1 MNKERENEA
10 LLNDEEKSKEELSRM
25 GFTDSLEDNIAF
37 ADNFISELEK
47 GLKKQ
52 DDSVQSLLDDLEK
65 MSSEAKENIKKT
77 QEEKNV
83 IEHAKELKESTFE
96 IYSFCVQTKE
106 KFNNIKQELHTNQDF
121 WNYMTS
127 EFLPAIDK
135 IQKMNGGK

>member
-1 MNKERENEA
+1 MNNEREIET
-10 LLNDEEKSKEELSRM
+10 LLNSEEKANEELSRM

-37 ADNFISELEK
+37 AVNFISELEK

-52 DDSVQSLLDDLEK
+52 DDSAQSLLDELEK

-77 QEEKNV
+77 QGEKNV

-96 IYSFCVQTKE
+96 IYSFCVQTRE
-106 KFNNIKQELHTNQDF
+106 KFNNKKTELHTNQDF
-121 WNYMTS
+121 LNYLIS

-135 IQKMNGGK
+135 IQEMNGGK